1 MNSEWIANQSLQLP
15 AMPTNVDMELSNWM
29 KFSID
34 FALVEN
40 CDGIK
45 ENCEP
50 LTYELS
56 IVAVSG
62 KLRLLETDEPTSELK
77 ITGSVSEIN

>member
-1 MNSEWIANQSLQLP
+1 
-15 AMPTNVDMELSNWM
+15 MPTNVDMELSNWM

-34 FALVEN
+34 FSLVEN

-56 IVAVSG
+56 IAAVSG
-62 KLRLLETDEPTSELK
+62 KLRLLETDEPASELK